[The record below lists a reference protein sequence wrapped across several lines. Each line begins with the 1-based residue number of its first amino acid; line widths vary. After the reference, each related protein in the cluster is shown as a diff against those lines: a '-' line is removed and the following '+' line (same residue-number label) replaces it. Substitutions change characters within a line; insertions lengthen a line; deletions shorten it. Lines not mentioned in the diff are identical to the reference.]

1 MSTFTLVHFRLSG
14 DDMITTPFPP
24 FPLERNCN
32 SFLLG
37 QPVETICPSSTYNVQ
52 VKNAVVWKK
61 RIDDIL

>member
-1 MSTFTLVHFRLSG
+1 MSRFALVHFRLAL

-24 FPLERNCN
+24 LPLERNCN

-37 QPVETICPSSTYNVQ
+37 QPVATICPSRNYNVQ
-52 VKNAVVWKK
+52 VKNAVVRKK